1 MTNGKR
7 ISKKT
12 IRRRIISFAIFIA
25 LGILAIYVLLNLI
38 HIGLLRVEYA
48 EALYQSDTTW
58 ANIVFKQRQAIGTGS
73 GILKILYNLPFM
85 LKIISLILSLSVL
98 GTVSHIFY
106 DIYKMSQKRKRRLKR
121 IARTAHKIAYKKAQY
136 PKRSW

>member
-7 ISKKT
+7 I
-12 IRRRIISFAIFIA
+12 IRRRIISFAILIA

-48 EALYQSDTTW
+48 EALSQSDTTW

-73 GILKILYNLPFM
+73 GVLKILYNLPFM

-106 DIYKMSQKRKRRLKR
+106 DIYHMSQKRKRRLRR
-121 IARTAHKIAYKKAQY
+121 IARKAHKIAYKRAQY

>member
-7 ISKKT
+7 ISKKI
-12 IRRRIISFAIFIA
+12 IRRRIISFAA
-25 LGILAIYVLLNLI
+25 LLTLGILAIYVLLNLI

-58 ANIVFKQRQAIGTGS
+58 ANIVFKQRQAIGSGS
-73 GILKILYNLPFM
+73 GILTTLYNLPSI
-85 LKIISLILSLSVL
+85 LKILSLILSLSVL

-106 DIYKMSQKRKRRLKR
+106 DIYKMSQKRKRRLRR
-121 IARTAHKIAYKKAQY
+121 IARKAHKIAYKRAQY